1 MTATKTVEVASF
13 AGVFDAEHQDDI
25 SDMYVEDSTVVKGY
39 RVVRQQ
45 GRTFGSYFT
54 DEPTEADIR
63 RVKAMWAELI
73 AKNENAGLPVTTVSV
88 VENTPVVS
96 VATNQSSRL
105 GSSNRSYAACQE
117 YWAREHY
124 LTYCDR

>member
-1 MTATKTVEVASF
+1 MTATKTVESASF
-13 AGVFDAEHQDDI
+13 AGVFDAEQQDDI

-54 DEPTEADIR
+54 EEPTEADIR

-73 AKNENAGLPVTTVSV
+73 AKNAEAGLPVTTVS
-88 VENTPVVS
+88 S
-96 VATNQSSRL
+96 VTREP
-105 GSSNRSYAACQE
+105 SYSYSGGYQGHCYDSYDDDGGRYGGGYAD
-117 YWAREHY
+117 YTVWK
-124 LTYCDR
+124 